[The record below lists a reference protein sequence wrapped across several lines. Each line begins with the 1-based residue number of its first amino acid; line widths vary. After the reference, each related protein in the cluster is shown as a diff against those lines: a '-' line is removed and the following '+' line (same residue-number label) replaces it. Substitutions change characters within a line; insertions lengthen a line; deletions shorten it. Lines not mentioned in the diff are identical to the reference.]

1 MKYACL
7 VGLMLLAVSCS
18 PIPSDE
24 SVCPNIVLP
33 RQTARQYQ
41 DNGRSDKFQINLT
54 GFESYCYT
62 DEKTNHRY
70 AKITPI
76 FKVRRMEAS
85 NTTRLDVSF
94 FVKTSLNAKNY
105 LGRRDYFQTL
115 QIAEDAR
122 EDTVKGRSTV
132 TRIINP
138 PYGDFFIELGMSLS
152 PGEEQKAKS
161 MFDIDYRYLTDEEE
175 TSDSQSTGAE

>member
-7 VGLMLLAVSCS
+7 VGLILFAVSCS
-18 PIPSDE
+18 PISSDE

-41 DNGRSDKFQINLT
+41 DDGRSDKFQISLT

-76 FKVRRMEAS
+76 FKVRRLEAS

-115 QIAEDAR
+115 QIAENTR
-122 EDTVKGRSTV
+122 EDTVKGRPTV

-138 PYGDFFIELGMSLS
+138 PYGDFFIELGLSLS
-152 PGEEQKAKS
+152 SSAEQKAKS
-161 MFDIDYRYLTDEEE
+161 MFDIDYRYLTDKE
-175 TSDSQSTGAE
+175 